1 VAGAY
6 PYREEEIL
14 MAVLSRC
21 AAVLAAAGLLAGAAL
36 AHAAAKDKEKP
47 DPAAKLRVEIR
58 ETVPDSERAGRMLA
72 AVDEIEAAIR
82 EVDALIAEERAA
94 LAALLRDHGSERA
107 AVDASLAAFAAR
119 REPLAQRVLAAHV
132 ALKGEA
138 TAAEWKKLRKTE
150 MDMLMFAASKSIGRS
165 KTAGKES

>member
-1 VAGAY
+1 
-6 PYREEEIL
+6 
-14 MAVLSRC
+14 
-21 AAVLAAAGLLAGAAL
+21 
-36 AHAAAKDKEKP
+36 
-47 DPAAKLRVEIR
+47 
-58 ETVPDSERAGRMLA
+58 MLA
-72 AVDEIEAAIR
+72 AVDEIEAATR

-107 AVDASLAAFAAR
+107 AVDASLAGFAAR

-138 TAAEWKKLRKTE
+138 TAAEWEKLRKTE

-165 KTAGKES
+165 APAGKES